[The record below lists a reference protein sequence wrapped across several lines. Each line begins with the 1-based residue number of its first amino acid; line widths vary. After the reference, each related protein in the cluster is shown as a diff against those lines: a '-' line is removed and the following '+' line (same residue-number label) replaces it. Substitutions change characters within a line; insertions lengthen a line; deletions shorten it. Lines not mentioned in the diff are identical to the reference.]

1 MASDYVRSSVFVKDR
16 DRAKSGSSL
25 ISMKVVFIGGVFCY
39 GLTCLAMPLFAAD
52 TLSTDEVHSLFSG
65 QTVEGSCVGAA
76 KHYGGPGADVVGFS
90 EPFIMYFA
98 ADGTVYER
106 RGEKSGWANGEW
118 IKAEVIASSGKGVRK
133 SAPR

>member
-1 MASDYVRSSVFVKDR
+1 M
-16 DRAKSGSSL
+16 
-25 ISMKVVFIGGVFCY
+25 
-39 GLTCLAMPLFAAD
+39 
-52 TLSTDEVHSLFSG
+52 
-65 QTVEGSCVGAA
+65 
-76 KHYGGPGADVVGFS
+76 GFS

-106 RGEKSGWANGEW
+106 RGEKRGWANGEW